1 MRSGRESNGQ
11 DNDSAF
17 GVLPPV
23 QTAQPTCPSP
33 GSGPNSHANRV
44 KGHFRHSCHT
54 YYCYPCKSSL
64 LMRVWHL
71 CRMYSSP
78 WYWVSHYAA
87 PAQCAC
93 ARCARTPIGKAW
105 CTLLGHGAGGTAT
118 TQGGLVP
125 VTMPAPGGKCRG
137 NALGPS
143 GPKTGGT
150 CHPHWHV
157 PHGCARRANFEIL

>member
-1 MRSGRESNGQ
+1 VRSGRESNGQ

-93 ARCARTPIGKAW
+93 ARCARTPIHPWGLRGEFLVCTQMGLTFLCWVGGW
-105 CTLLGHGAGGTAT
+105 C
-118 TQGGLVP
+118 LV
-125 VTMPAPGGKCRG
+125 K
-137 NALGPS
+137 
-143 GPKTGGT
+143 
-150 CHPHWHV
+150 
-157 PHGCARRANFEIL
+157 